1 LFFLLQL
8 AFHRSRREQVEHVKF
23 KSASL
28 QQLTP
33 FLSFQQHDREV
44 LAARAET
51 SSIRAA
57 LSSQLQALQTQV
69 KEAQE
74 SYELKLMMTASDAME
89 RENKIER
96 QLKDAAKEIE
106 ELRGKLSQGPRQTI
120 SSTPATDVLDCYEEA
135 TSVMSSNRQQLPSA
149 GFSQKN
155 LLLRSAPQAKR
166 PRTDVSQQQMPP
178 HFRASPMTPTSG
190 ESCVTPH
197 VRTQGVSQ
205 ASASGTAGPC
215 NPLSVDA
222 IRELVTLNAQ
232 TLQQR
237 STSPEMLFIQLCL
250 RSGITSPFK
259 QLLQALSES
268 GSLGE
273 SEALM
278 HGAELLSSL

>member
-1 LFFLLQL
+1 M
-8 AFHRSRREQVEHVKF
+8 
-23 KSASL
+23 
-28 QQLTP
+28 TP

-44 LAARAET
+44 LAAKAET
-51 SSIRAA
+51 SSIKAA
-57 LSSQLQALQTQV
+57 LSSQLQTLQTQV

-120 SSTPATDVLDCYEEA
+120 NITPATDVLDCYEEA

-149 GFSQKN
+149 GFSQRN

-166 PRTDVSQQQMPP
+166 PRTDISQQQMPP
-178 HFRASPMTPTSG
+178 NFRASPMTPTSS

-197 VRTQGVSQ
+197 AQTQGVSV
-205 ASASGTAGPC
+205 ASAAGTAGPC

-222 IRELVTLNAQ
+222 IRELVTRNAQ

-237 STSPEMLFIQLCL
+237 TTSPEMLFIQLCL
-250 RSGITSPFK
+250 RSGTTSPFK

-273 SEALM
+273 SEVLM